1 MMRYKT
7 KFNLLRDEVVKANNE
22 LVDNEIFETYMDE
35 EQDAIMVTNTIVRA
49 LVKTIKVLS
58 KKAHKLDRLE
68 PAYKDAC
75 KTLVAFDERLNEQ
88 DNEISELKDKIM
100 YYETMELEYQD
111 QKEDYVSEY
120 EESQELLTQ
129 RDKEI
134 NALKHMLDRK
144 DDENEIC
151 DY

>member
-49 LVKTIKVLS
+49 LVKTIKTYEQ
-58 KKAHKLDRLE
+58 ADYRLE
-68 PAYKDAC
+68 R
-75 KTLVAFDERLNEQ
+75 TG
-88 DNEISELKDKIM
+88 
-100 YYETMELEYQD
+100 
-111 QKEDYVSEY
+111 DYVISDCSDYIAKLEREY
-120 EESQELLTQ
+120 EELQELLTQ